1 MAGRAFAQVFR
12 KPGIGLHFFVQ
23 NSQRRVVA
31 AIILTERH
39 IADIGLYVLPFGH
52 GSCSLEEDVQEG

>member
-1 MAGRAFAQVFR
+1 
-12 KPGIGLHFFVQ
+12 VQ